1 MIEPES
7 ASSNE
12 ETHLMRIQLIIG
24 AAAVPVLIV
33 LAVSDVL
40 VNAFFSFENGWQ
52 LALLIANSSRIIGST
67 FVVVGG
73 IAVIKRNG
81 SRLAWILV
89 AVYCIERA
97 WRYAYVFLIFP
108 GIAAIP
114 DIDLISVV
122 STIVIAY
129 QYSMILVSLYAW
141 LSIISTVAY
150 RALYLS
156 YILLY
161 SLGGIA
167 TYLVTGIIF
176 GFGIHISYTPA
187 DSIALQIPGLI
198 VQILMYLV
206 LFLFFISQLY
216 DSRTKQQY
224 DRRMQKPDN

>member
-1 MIEPES
+1 MIEPDS

-12 ETHLMRIQLIIG
+12 ETHLMRVQLIIG

-33 LAVSDVL
+33 MAVSDVL
-40 VNAFFSFENGWQ
+40 VITFFSLENGWQ
-52 LALLIANSSRIIGST
+52 LALLIANGSRIIGST
-67 FVVVGG
+67 FAVVGA

-97 WRYAYVFLIFP
+97 WPYAYVYVIFR
-108 GIAAIP
+108 GVVAIP

-129 QYSMILVSLYAW
+129 QYSIILVSLYAW

-150 RALYLS
+150 RPLYLA

-161 SLGGIA
+161 SLSGIA

-176 GFGIHISYTPA
+176 GFGRHISYTPA
-187 DSIALQIPGLI
+187 DSFALQIPGLI

-216 DSRTKQQY
+216 DSRTTNQLKS
-224 DRRMQKPDN
+224 DASNFNS